1 VIDPNR
7 ELARAVALAQAGK
20 VRPAIA
26 SLEKVVAAVP
36 GAIPPRYNLALLLL
50 TSGQPAPA
58 LRHLDRILAAAPG
71 HPAASFS
78 KARGLML
85 LDRGEEAV
93 ALLQPLAERGDPEA
107 LLALGNA
114 LRGLDRAA
122 EAAEAYR
129 ALIRV
134 APAHPGGPVNLG
146 QLLLG
151 SDPAAAAAVLETALT
166 HHPGRAELQAM
177 LGQALLRLGRYPEAI
192 ERLRHALTLDP
203 ALAQARGQLLRACRE
218 VADWDGEAAVLAELR
233 RDLAAP
239 PRPGGLVLPVQEAL
253 FFPFSGVELRRIAAA
268 EAAFRVPA
276 LPRPLTDRSRPPPPP
291 GAPLT
296 VAYLSPDFR
305 EHATM
310 HLAGTLFAA
319 HDRRRVRV
327 VTASVGPR
335 DQSGWAERV
344 EADSDLFLDLRG
356 LGDRAAAARLVEAGI
371 DLLVDLSVF
380 TRHARPGIAAHRP
393 APVQIAWLGLA
404 ASPAAPWIDYTLV
417 DPVLVPPE
425 QRDHFAEALIRLPH
439 GYQINQAW
447 SPPPPPPPRAAL
459 GLPDAGLVFC
469 SFNGHRKL
477 DRASFALWLAVLAA
491 VPGSV
496 LWQLAPPAPARVR
509 LEAAAEAAGIAAE
522 RLIWAPRLPREA
534 HLARLPAAD
543 LFLDALVCGAH
554 TTAADALRAG
564 VPLVTCAGP
573 RLASRVAASLLS
585 AVGLPELVATN
596 PEGLCD
602 LAVALGR
609 DPGRRAELRERLVV
623 LLPQAVPFDPPR
635 FARDLERAYAE
646 VWRRHRA
653 GKPPADLDL

>member
-1 VIDPNR
+1 MIDPER
-7 ELARAVALAQAGK
+7 EMARAVALAQAGK
-20 VRPAIA
+20 VKPALA
-26 SLEKVVAAVP
+26 ALEKVVAALP
-36 GAIPPRYNLALLLL
+36 QAIPPRYNLALMLL
-50 TSGQPAPA
+50 TAGQPAPA

-85 LDRGEEAV
+85 LDRAEEAV
-93 ALLQPLAERGDPEA
+93 ALLQPLAGRGDPEA

-151 SDPAAAAAVLETALT
+151 GDAEAAAEVLTAGIAR
-166 HHPGRAELQAM
+166 HPRRADLHAL
-177 LGQALLRLGRYPEAI
+177 LGQALLRLGRQAEAV
-192 ERLRHALTLDP
+192 ERLRAALALDP
-203 ALAQARGQLLRACRE
+203 GLVQARGHLLRACRE
-218 VADWDGEAAVLAELR
+218 SADWDGEAAVLAELR
-233 RDLAAP
+233 RDLAQA
-239 PRPGGLVLPVQEAL
+239 RPGVLVLPVQEAL
-253 FFPFSGVELRRIAAA
+253 FFPFSGAEMRRIAAA

-276 LPRPLTDRSRPPPPP
+276 LPRPLTDRSRPAPPP

-296 VAYLSPDFR
+296 VAYLSPDIR

-310 HLAGTLFAA
+310 HLAGDLFRA
-319 HDRRRVRV
+319 HDRARVRV
-327 VTASVGPR
+327 VVASVGP
-335 DQSGWAERV
+335 DDGSGWRERIA
-344 EADSDLFLDLRG
+344 ADSDAFLDLRG
-356 LGDRAAAARLVEAGI
+356 IGDRAAAERLVAAGI

-393 APVQIAWLGLA
+393 APLQLAWLGLA
-404 ASPAAPWIDYTLV
+404 ASPAAPWIDYTIV
-417 DPVLVPPE
+417 DPVLVPPG

-447 SPPPPPPPRAAL
+447 APPVPPPPRAAL
-459 GLPDAGLVFC
+459 GLPDDALVLG

-477 DRASFALWLAVLAA
+477 DRASFALWLEILAA
-491 VPGSV
+491 LPGAV
-496 LWQLAPPAPARVR
+496 LWQLAPPAPARAR
-509 LEAAAEAAGIAAE
+509 LETVAEAAGIARD
-522 RLIWAPRLPREA
+522 RLIWAPRLPRAE

-554 TTAADALRAG
+554 TTAADALRTG

-585 AVGLPELVATN
+585 AVGLPELVADG
-596 PEGLCD
+596 PDGLRD
-602 LAVALGR
+602 LAIALGR
-609 DPGRRAELRERLVV
+609 DPARRAELRARLLA
-623 LLPQAVPFDPPR
+623 LLPGAVPFDPAR

-646 VWRRHRA
+646 IWQRHRA
-653 GKPPADLDL
+653 GKAPADLDL